1 MDYEKM
7 YKEAVGKIQEL
18 LEEKKKKE
26 MTNCLF
32 EGELNEIFSE
42 LRESEEEKIRKR
54 IILCLEECVHND
66 IIRDYEKE
74 QCLAWLE
81 KPKTEKVYLWFK
93 VGDVVRSSNG
103 TTLKIVGITDYCY
116 NCITTDN
123 NVYSFSFDIQD
134 EFELVEDKTEWSKED
149 EIIVDVLYAYA
160 EKANQNGC
168 PNDAKRIEAAINKL
182 KSLRP
187 HSSYHEGFKKGFA
200 KAKEMH
206 YDHWKPS
213 EEELT
218 AILVARNNVN
228 SINADILRKLY
239 NELKKL

>member
-1 MDYEKM
+1 MDYEKIL
-7 YKEAVGKIQEL
+7 KEALNNKSLPFEVTSWI
-18 LEEKKKKE
+18 EEQFPQLAE
-26 MTNCLF
+26 S
-32 EGELNEIFSE
+32 EGE
-42 LRESEEEKIRKR
+42 KMRKR

-93 VGDVVRSSNG
+93 VGDVVCSSNG

-134 EFELVEDKTEWSKED
+134 EFELVEDKKEWSKED
-149 EIIVDVLYAYA
+149 GKIIKNLLSELTNLSVRKLIEQETEKKYA
-160 EKANQNGC
+160 NW
-168 PNDAKRIEAAINKL
+168 L
-182 KSLRP
+182 KSL
-187 HSSYHEGFKKGFA
+187 
-200 KAKEMH
+200 KER
-206 YDHWKPS
+206 YTWKPS
-213 EEELT
+213 EEELS
-218 AILVARNNVN
+218 AVLVARNNVN

>member
-42 LRESEEEKIRKR
+42 LRESEDERIKKYIISFIELNSGVNLSPDDAKR
-54 IILCLEECVHND
+54 M
-66 IIRDYEKE
+66 
-74 QCLAWLE
+74 LAWLE
-81 KPKTEKVYLWFK
+81 KPKTEKVYLRFK
-93 VGDVVRSSNG
+93 VGDVVCSSNG

-116 NCITTDN
+116 NCTTTEGN
-123 NVYSFSFDIQD
+123 KYSFGFDIQD
-134 EFELVEDKTEWSKED
+134 EFELVEDKKEWSEEDEDMINSIIRELIHQYNEEIPQGTED
-149 EIIVDVLYAYA
+149 EI
-160 EKANQNGC
+160 KW
-168 PNDAKRIEAAINKL
+168 L
-182 KSLRP
+182 KSLKDR
-187 HSSYHEGFKKGFA
+187 YN
-200 KAKEMH
+200 
-206 YDHWKPS
+206 WKPS

-239 NELKKL
+239 NELKRL

>member
-81 KPKTEKVYLWFK
+81 KPKTEKVYLRFK
-93 VGDVVRSSNG
+93 VGDVVCSSNG

-116 NCITTDN
+116 NCTTTEG

-134 EFELVEDKTEWSKED
+134 EFVLVEDKKEWSEED
-149 EIIVDVLYAYA
+149 ERMY
-160 EKANQNGC
+160 KAISIALTLK
-168 PNDAKRIEAAINKL
+168 DAKWYLSTWYKIPEEADYWL
-182 KSLRP
+182 KTL
-187 HSSYHEGFKKGFA
+187 
-200 KAKEMH
+200 KER
-206 YDHWKPS
+206 YTWKPS
-213 EEELT
+213 EAQLVVLDDIIKNAHLSNANKT
-218 AILVARNNVN
+218 IL
-228 SINADILRKLY
+228 IKLY
-239 NELKKL
+239 NDLKKL